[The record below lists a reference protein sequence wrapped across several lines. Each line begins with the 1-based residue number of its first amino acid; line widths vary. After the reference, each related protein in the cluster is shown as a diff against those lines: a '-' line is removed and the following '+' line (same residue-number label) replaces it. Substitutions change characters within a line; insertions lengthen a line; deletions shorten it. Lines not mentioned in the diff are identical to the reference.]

1 LNKYPLE
8 RRNGIFYN
16 EVEEKENAEQC
27 GKNLPFWN
35 LRFMIPARSTA
46 LAHSRAAAVQDDIM
60 LDEDVRLPMV
70 STNLT
75 AFDSTLPA
83 DLNQWWAWA
92 RADN

>member
-27 GKNLPFWN
+27 GKNLPFW
-35 LRFMIPARSTA
+35 TA